1 MPPGT
6 MKRVS
11 IRFSRTDPGTSG
23 DTSGRISSETKQAA
37 GSGWLAVY
45 GSTMSVSGGWN
56 ARASRRAKVTIGTAS
71 LSSGMGS
78 PPSAMW
84 NTPAVVR
91 RSLAGLC
98 STPLASR

>member
-1 MPPGT
+1 

-11 IRFSRTDPGTSG
+11 IRFSRTKPGTCG
-23 DTSGRISSETKQAA
+23 ATSGRSWSDTKQAA

-45 GSTMSVSGGWN
+45 GRTMSTSGGSN
-56 ARASRRAKVTIGTAS
+56 ARASRRAKATFGTEI
-71 LSSGMGS
+71 LSSGIGS

-98 STPLASR
+98 STPLARR

>member
-11 IRFSRTDPGTSG
+11 IRFSRTEPGTSG
-23 DTSGRISSETKQAA
+23 DTSGRSSSETKQAA

-45 GSTMSVSGGWN
+45 GSTMSASGGWN
-56 ARASRRAKVTIGTAS
+56 ARASSRANTSFGTAS
-71 LSSGMGS
+71 LSSGIGS

-84 NTPAVVR
+84 KTPAVVR
-91 RSLAGLC
+91 RSFAGLC